1 MVGSTLHDE
10 WSYTDL
16 LADRLQVMMPVLPG
30 LIVSLLPDSSRGNP
44 PEDIPSKSVI
54 VLSGILTAVGGAFHR
69 VFGGVIHSAGGQ
81 RGKFRKQSDTAS
93 ATIKAAKTYVPH
105 LLTVTTILDET
116 MRERELVGSV
126 DRGVDI
132 LPPHSKASGNRRLA
146 DSDSW
151 ADVSSTIETFVN
163 EHVVSPPTDQ
173 SHLDT
178 ETTVS
183 ILRSCQ
189 QSAMN
194 SAAGLIS
201 NAMSLGGAGTTTSLW
216 QSVLLAL
223 REFVTSEHPD
233 SHVVEEKT
241 APESGEDSLF
251 LNNVGRNSD
260 AGLLAR
266 GILCQLIALVLRKTL
281 NRDGRW
287 GTWNYEMSSAV
298 STTCVLVEEK
308 KLLAGA
314 PGPTEHTQHC
324 ADQVVLLCVLTDV
337 LAFGRES
344 TGWCQL
350 ALPSMPA
357 SNTLSDGEGTA
368 SMEATSR
375 LLLPVLLP
383 CLRVVLES
391 LPGIDTST
399 IVRVPNDVGE
409 EGEALLGKI
418 LSELDHSL
426 TAAVVGLSFASA
438 RDVALTAMATLRKTS
453 KQRRENGDDDG
464 AQLCS
469 GLLCKVV
476 EELGARY
483 ESERRLRENA
493 LCDAYEDDA
502 KQEAAAGSQAVE
514 RLILGGDIL
523 GSSSADS
530 GTEEVSFHGDTLS
543 KNSKKVSDD
552 FVLFSRLQKRTE
564 AQCQRCL
571 GSTNIKVSGRHWKES
586 KERNLIPLLT
596 KPLVC

>member
-1 MVGSTLHDE
+1 MVTL
-10 WSYTDL
+10 
-16 LADRLQVMMPVLPG
+16 A
-30 LIVSLLPDSSRGNP
+30 
-44 PEDIPSKSVI
+44 
-54 VLSGILTAVGGAFHR
+54 TA
-69 VFGGVIHSAGGQ
+69 
-81 RGKFRKQSDTAS
+81 
-93 ATIKAAKTYVPH
+93 
-105 LLTVTTILDET
+105 L
-116 MRERELVGSV
+116 
-126 DRGVDI
+126 
-132 LPPHSKASGNRRLA
+132 
-146 DSDSW
+146 
-151 ADVSSTIETFVN
+151 
-163 EHVVSPPTDQ
+163 
-173 SHLDT
+173 
-178 ETTVS
+178 
-183 ILRSCQ
+183 
-189 QSAMN
+189 
-194 SAAGLIS
+194 
-201 NAMSLGGAGTTTSLW
+201 
-216 QSVLLAL
+216 
-223 REFVTSEHPD
+223 
-233 SHVVEEKT
+233 
-241 APESGEDSLF
+241 
-251 LNNVGRNSD
+251 
-260 AGLLAR
+260 GLLAV
-266 GILCQLIALVLRKTL
+266 A
-281 NRDGRW
+281 
-287 GTWNYEMSSAV
+287 
-298 STTCVLVEEK
+298 
-308 KLLAGA
+308 
-314 PGPTEHTQHC
+314 TE
-324 ADQVVLLCVLTDV
+324 
-337 LAFGRES
+337 
-344 TGWCQL
+344 L